1 MIGFCIGQKQKN
13 QTMRCFYSICEK
25 FFFPVP
31 SDVPLIPIVVAEPK
45 NWWKKALICTSGSVF
60 GAFLGYAIGKFLQ
73 FSQCCCSGW

>member
-1 MIGFCIGQKQKN
+1 LDFALVKN
-13 QTMRCFYSICEK
+13 KKIKLCVVFIAVVESS
-25 FFFPVP
+25 FFPVP

-60 GAFLGYAIGKFLQ
+60 GAFLGYVIGKFLQ